1 MPKQID
7 PDAALSETRRET
19 TFTRAALRAHP
30 DAADLVDQT
39 ADWNEPISDL
49 RSELEANEDERTEL
63 DAQFKVLNAGFDA
76 DCIAFGEDALK
87 AAGKDRSNPRFT
99 RYFKV
104 APNEFVR
111 QDIDDQVAAVEGW
124 LSVDDPTLAPW
135 RARFEA
141 WLLKLK
147 AHRTARVAS
156 TQKTQTL
163 RIKRQAFAT
172 DLTAKRDA
180 LHRRLGDRAQER
192 GLPRGFADLFFRQG

>member
-7 PDAALSETRRET
+7 PDAALGETRREI

-30 DAADLVDQT
+30 EAADLVDLT
-39 ADWNEPISDL
+39 ADWHAPIGAL
-49 RSELEANEDERTEL
+49 RDELEANEDERTEL
-63 DAQFKVLNAGFDA
+63 DARFKVLNAGFDA
-76 DCIAFGEDALK
+76 DCIAFGDVALK
-87 AAGKDRSNPRFT
+87 AAGKDRSSPRFT

-111 QDIDDQVAAVEGW
+111 QDIDEQVRAVEGW
-124 LSVDDPTLAPW
+124 LTVDDAILAEW
-135 RARFEA
+135 RPRFEA
-141 WLLKLK
+141 WIPQLK
-147 AHRTARVAS
+147 ALSAARLAS

-180 LHRRLGDRAQER
+180 LHRRLGDRAHER